1 MTQKLTDAVEI
12 FERICE
18 LLDQEIDPEMIPAQL
33 DLDGHLPEPWDVIW
47 SRQHKHFSIIDD
59 GEVIVRLDAD
69 GEIWT

>member
-18 LLDQEIDPEMIPAQL
+18 LLDQDIDLDWIPDQL
-33 DLDGHLPEPWDVIW
+33 AFDGHLPEPWDVIW
-47 SRQHKHFSIIDD
+47 SRQHKHFSIVED